1 MERIK
6 IDLDYWEDAPFP
18 IKTDKVNEKKAEEDL
33 YVAMRQY
40 GYDDEYIEQF
50 FKKDPME
57 YTLDDEIFDIERWH
71 EEELAI
77 LDNGGIYY
85 EDLEED
91 YDDEEDYEDDEIFDI
106 EHWKEE

>member
-1 MERIK
+1 MNKIK

-18 IKTDKVNEKKAEEDL
+18 IKTDKVNEKRAEEDL
-33 YVAMRQY
+33 YIAMRQR
-40 GYDDEYIEQF
+40 GYDDEFIENF
-50 FKKDPME
+50 FKKQQSE
-57 YTLDDEIFDIERWH
+57 YTLEDEDFDIARWH

-91 YDDEEDYEDDEIFDI
+91 YDDEDL
-106 EHWKEE
+106 EEE

>member
-18 IKTDKVNEKKAEEDL
+18 IKTDKVNEKRAEEDL
-33 YVAMRQY
+33 YIAMRQR
-40 GYDDEYIEQF
+40 GYDDEFIENF

-57 YTLDDEIFDIERWH
+57 YTLDDEYFNMVRWT
-71 EEELAI
+71 EEEIAI
-77 LDNGGIYY
+77 IDNGGIYY

-91 YDDEEDYEDDEIFDI
+91 YNEEDDEEE
-106 EHWKEE
+106 

>member
-18 IKTDKVNEKKAEEDL
+18 IKTDKVNEKRAEEDL
-33 YVAMRQY
+33 YIAMRQR
-40 GYDDEYIEQF
+40 GYDDEFIENF

-57 YTLDDEIFDIERWH
+57 YTLDDEYFNMVRWT
-71 EEELAI
+71 EEEIAI
-77 LDNGGIYY
+77 IDNGGIYY

-91 YDDEEDYEDDEIFDI
+91 YNEEDDEE
-106 EHWKEE
+106 EE

>member
-1 MERIK
+1 MNKIK

-18 IKTDKVNEKKAEEDL
+18 IKTDKVNEKRAEEDL
-33 YVAMRQY
+33 YIAMRQR
-40 GYDDEYIEQF
+40 GYDDEFIENF
-50 FKKDPME
+50 FKKEQSE
-57 YTLDDEIFDIERWH
+57 YTLEDEDFDIARWH

-91 YDDEEDYEDDEIFDI
+91 YDDEDL
-106 EHWKEE
+106 EEE

>member
-18 IKTDKVNEKKAEEDL
+18 IKTDKVNEKRAEEDL
-33 YVAMRQY
+33 YIAMRQR
-40 GYDDEYIEQF
+40 GYDDEFIENF

-57 YTLDDEIFDIERWH
+57 YTLDDEYFDMVRWTA
-71 EEELAI
+71 EEIAI
-77 LDNGGIYY
+77 IDNGGIYY

-91 YDDEEDYEDDEIFDI
+91 YNEEDDEEE
-106 EHWKEE
+106 

>member
-33 YVAMRQY
+33 YIAMRQR
-40 GYDDEYIEQF
+40 GYDDEFIENF
-50 FKKDPME
+50 FKKQQSE
-57 YTLDDEIFDIERWH
+57 YTLEDEDFDIARWV
-71 EEELAI
+71 EEEIAI
-77 LDNGGIYY
+77 IDNGGIYY

-91 YDDEEDYEDDEIFDI
+91 DYDDDEDDEEE
-106 EHWKEE
+106 